1 MKDIAIT
8 VKAHFELFLY
18 QCWLMPKKNGPTYPT
33 LQPLAP
39 PERLFSPNH
48 LVSRGKTS
56 WQKKVEDRWT
66 KYAIGNIGVEHSVS
80 LHSAMELMMISI
92 IHEWLR

>member
-1 MKDIAIT
+1 
-8 VKAHFELFLY
+8 
-18 QCWLMPKKNGPTYPT
+18 MPKKNGPTYPT
-33 LQPLAP
+33 LQLLAP
-39 PERLFSPNH
+39 PERLFNPNH
-48 LVSRGKTS
+48 MVSRAKTS
-56 WQKKVEDRWT
+56 WQKEGEDRWT